1 MLTKRR
7 NVCYIILGD
16 SGGPFYQ
23 WFDTDKKSKKAAYII
38 GIVARGYGCGNH
50 NSPGIFTRIKM
61 HLDWIKKNTK
71 SGNCML

>member
-7 NVCYIILGD
+7 NVCYLILGD

-50 NSPGIFTRIKM
+50 NSPGIFTRITK